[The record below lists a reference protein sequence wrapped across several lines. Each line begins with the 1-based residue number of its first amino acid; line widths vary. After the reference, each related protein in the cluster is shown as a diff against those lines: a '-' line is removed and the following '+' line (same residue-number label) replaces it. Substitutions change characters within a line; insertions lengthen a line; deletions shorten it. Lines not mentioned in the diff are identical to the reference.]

1 VSRPSAQESV
11 ERLLA
16 MVPWIAAQPGGVT
29 VAEACERFGISRA
42 RLEADLGML
51 GLVSIAPH
59 TPDMYLEVYLDDEVI
74 DIRPQWLDRPL
85 NLTASQGLALVV
97 AGGSLTEVSGADP
110 NGPLVR
116 ALAKLAA
123 ALGIEPGH
131 DLDVD
136 LGRASP
142 QVMATLTA
150 AVDNPRQVRIT
161 YYSASQD
168 SLDERVVE
176 PWSVFSAE
184 GAWYADA
191 WCHHAGGFRR
201 FRLDRISEAVGTDLP
216 ATEPVEAAYADV
228 ETSAYRPPGDA
239 PRVTIELDPGVAWAV
254 DRWSCE
260 AVEPLDDGGVRVTLA
275 VGGPAWAERAVVQLG
290 DRMRVVDDPDGVF
303 NGLAAR
309 TAERILA
316 RYRTTSATSG

>member
-1 VSRPSAQESV
+1 MSRPSAQESV
-11 ERLLA
+11 ERLLT

-59 TPDMYLEVYLDDEVI
+59 TPDMYLDVYLDDEYI

-97 AGGSLTEVSGADP
+97 AGGSLTEVTGADP
-110 NGPLVR
+110 DGPLVR
-116 ALAKLAA
+116 ALAKLAE

-131 DLDVD
+131 DVDVD

-142 QVMATLTA
+142 DIRATLTA
-150 AVDNPRQVRIT
+150 AVDSHRQVRIS
-161 YYSASQD
+161 YYSASRD
-168 SLDERVVE
+168 SLTERVVE

-191 WCHHAGGFRR
+191 WCHLASGFRR
-201 FRLDRISEAVGTDLP
+201 FRLDRISEASGLDTP

-228 ETSAYRPPGDA
+228 ETSAYRPPGSA
-239 PRVTIELDPGVAWAV
+239 PRVTIDLAPEVAWAV

-275 VGGPAWAERAVVQLG
+275 VGGPAWAERAAVQLG
-290 DRMRVVDDPDGVF
+290 DRMQVVDDPEGVF
-303 NGLAAR
+303 EGIGAA
-309 TAERILA
+309 TAARILA
-316 RYRTTSATSG
+316 RYRNAPGNTT